1 MVYFC
6 NKENYMD
13 IKIQVNNYINT
24 VITNIQQ
31 KYKSKAVKLS

>member
-6 NKENYMD
+6 NKKNYMD
-13 IKIQVNNYINT
+13 IKYEYINT